1 MLYSS
6 EFPKE
11 VSAWPQVTTG
21 PHRFGGSEFRFQ
33 RAEIGHLHSDGTLDI
48 PFPLRVRDW
57 LIAEGIVT
65 PHHFLPKSGW
75 TTFHVDETNAE
86 RALWLLRLSY
96 LRYAVKQATKKRAG
110 QNGDAERFV
119 HELEQIAGSNLFTVS
134 DTIAFP
140 ASGTRRLKPG
150 TQSRKLL
157 RPS

>member
-96 LRYAVKQATKKRAG
+96 LRYAVKQATKKG
-110 QNGDAERFV
+110 QGRTVTRSALSTNWSRSPA
-119 HELEQIAGSNLFTVS
+119 QISSLCLTPLP
-134 DTIAFP
+134 FP
-140 ASGTRRLKPG
+140 HREPAA
-150 TQSRKLL
+150 
-157 RPS
+157 

>member
-33 RAEIGHLHSDGTLDI
+33 RAEIGHIHSDGTLDI
-48 PFPLRVRDW
+48 PFPMRVRDW

-96 LRYAVKQATKKRAG
+96 LRYAVKQATKK
-110 QNGDAERFV
+110 
-119 HELEQIAGSNLFTVS
+119 EQGRTVTRS
-134 DTIAFP
+134 ALSTNWSRSPAQISSLCLTPLPFP
-140 ASGTRRLKPG
+140 HREPAA
-150 TQSRKLL
+150 
-157 RPS
+157 